1 MRILVTGGFGASPS
15 LVRYEDSEV
24 LTTKSKR
31 IDLSKSLRELIH
43 NHSYSLFDGIQLT
56 ADWMK
61 RAYLL

>member
-24 LTTKSKR
+24 LTIKSKR
-31 IDLSKSLRELIH
+31 IDLSKSLRDLIH
-43 NHSYSLFDGIQLT
+43 NHSSLFDGIQLT

>member
-1 MRILVTGGFGASPS
+1 MRILVTGDAVQSH
-15 LVRYEDSEV
+15 RYEDSEV

-31 IDLSKSLRELIH
+31 IDLSKSLRDLIH
-43 NHSYSLFDGIQLT
+43 NHSSLFDGIQLT